1 MPIESPNPG
10 RLILFGIEARLLA
23 SRAMVLRSTGM
34 TADIVVNMEEF
45 KLRIGN
51 PGLGY
56 DVAVCCYTA
65 TDAQRREIIA
75 LSNEAGIE
83 VLTLEHLLS
92 PQEFIERV
100 YDLVNERR
108 SKPGGR
114 ERGQSR

>member
-10 RLILFGIEARLLA
+10 RLILFGNEARLLA

-34 TADIVVNMEEF
+34 TADVAGDMEEF

-51 PGLGY
+51 SGLDY

-75 LSNEAGIE
+75 LSKEAGTN
-83 VLTLEHLLS
+83 VLNLEHFLL
-92 PQEFIERV
+92 PPEFIERV
-100 YDLVNERR
+100 YDLVKERR
-108 SKPGGR
+108 SELRGR
-114 ERGQSR
+114 EHGKSR